1 MIIHDSQGLIRG
13 WFVGNFEPT
22 CFKTD
27 NCEVGYKQYK
37 AGDYEELHH
46 HREATEITYVISG
59 IVKMNGHIIKAGQI
73 VVIDKKEG
81 CDFEAL
87 TDASNIVVKIPG
99 VSNDKYLGE
108 YKE

>member
-1 MIIHDSQGLIRG
+1 MKIQGSHELIRG

-22 CFKTD
+22 SFKTD
-27 NCEVGYKQYK
+27 VCEVGYKQYK

-46 HREATEITYVISG
+46 HREATEITYVVSG

-73 VVIDKKEG
+73 VILDKKEG

>member
-1 MIIHDSQGLIRG
+1 MEIHDSHGLTRG
-13 WFVGNFEPT
+13 WFIGNFDPT

-27 NCEVGYKQYK
+27 LCEVGYKRYK

-46 HREATEITYVISG
+46 HREAIEITYVISG
-59 IVKMNGHIIKAGQI
+59 VVKMNGHIIKEGQI
-73 VVIDKKEG
+73 VLIDKKES
-81 CDFEAL
+81 CVFEAL